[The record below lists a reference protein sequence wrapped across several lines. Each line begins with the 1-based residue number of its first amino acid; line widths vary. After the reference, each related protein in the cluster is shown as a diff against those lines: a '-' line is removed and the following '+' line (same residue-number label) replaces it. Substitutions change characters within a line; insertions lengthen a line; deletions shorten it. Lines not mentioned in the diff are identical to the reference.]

1 MNVYLAALQLD
12 ITKKSTYVPKDI
24 KKAFKKQA
32 MKWHPDRNVGN
43 EEKANAKMKE
53 INEAY
58 TSLLDILERQSSLED
73 NPVVNAAP
81 TPRNA
86 STKTPKQSSGATAP
100 KQSSGAT
107 APKQSSGATAP
118 KQSSG
123 ATAPKQSSGATAPNK
138 KPKANPPQKS
148 NTNLKPMTAKQ
159 KEEYLKKKKKEI
171 KERERLQK
179 EELVRESIF
188 ENIQEKQRQQKKREK
203 EKEREAFDASRQA
216 QLDNLKQ
223 VEKDASFHQD
233 MRHWTKK
240 MEATFNNRHEIDFLL
255 TVKLIYVD
263 ILRGNTDEFSAR
275 QLVTSTALEKIS
287 QIWYNYP
294 GSVGNTKFVH
304 NFASGYI
311 GQCIAFSPS
320 SAFFSKDV
328 VMLYMQARA
337 QDFLRMGQGLSST
350 NKQELSLILA
360 ILPYAS

>member
-1 MNVYLAALQLD
+1 
-12 ITKKSTYVPKDI
+12 
-24 KKAFKKQA
+24 
-32 MKWHPDRNVGN
+32 
-43 EEKANAKMKE
+43 
-53 INEAY
+53 
-58 TSLLDILERQSSLED
+58 
-73 NPVVNAAP
+73 
-81 TPRNA
+81 
-86 STKTPKQSSGATAP
+86 
-100 KQSSGAT
+100 
-107 APKQSSGATAP
+107 
-118 KQSSG
+118 
-123 ATAPKQSSGATAPNK
+123 
-138 KPKANPPQKS
+138 
-148 NTNLKPMTAKQ
+148 MTAKQ

>member
-107 APKQSSGATAP
+107 AP
-118 KQSSG
+118 
-123 ATAPKQSSGATAPNK
+123 NK
-138 KPKANPPQKS
+138 KAKANPPQKS